1 MRTEAEVRAFLDTLI
16 GSIVINKPDRD
27 YDGQCVTLI
36 KALLEFLGVPNPYAA
51 RGNAKDVGDALIR
64 QGIGVNGKGS
74 KLTIVIN
81 KDMGLIDGIRYGH
94 IWVDLTNLANY
105 ESNGSWALHVT
116 KNTRPITQGQ
126 QFINL
131 DQWIGEGKKMEVFT
145 EAARQDIN
153 VILFGYDKGWF
164 KGFIGGEYKT
174 AIYAIKDSPEYRAEQ
189 FVNKGDLTNYL
200 GRVPTVE
207 ECNEFQITLGQG
219 VDRALPG
226 RGVTHKNAVYN
237 LMKTG
242 RFVVSNKTAEL
253 TKQLGEANATIATLR
268 DQITELSKRPTAET
282 VAKIQETLKQAED
295 RAAEN
300 AAKLKQYQDED
311 TANENAIMKW
321 LKALFRLG
329 GK

>member
-1 MRTEAEVRAFLDTLI
+1 MARTKQEVRVFLDLLI
-16 GSIVINKPDRD
+16 NTIVVNKPDRD

-36 KALLEFLGVPNPYAA
+36 KALLEFLGVNEPYRG
-51 RGNAKDVGDALIR
+51 RGNAKDVGNALLR
-64 QGIGVNGKGS
+64 EGIASEGKGW
-74 KLTIVIN
+74 LTVVIN
-81 KDMGLIDGIRYGH
+81 KDMGLIQGVRYGH
-94 IWVDLTNLANY
+94 IWLDLAGEANY
-105 ESNGSWALHVT
+105 ESNGNRALYVT

-126 QFINL
+126 QFVNL
-131 DQWIGEGKKMEVFT
+131 DKYIGEEKKVEIFT
-145 EAARQDIN
+145 EQARVDIN

-174 AIYAIKDSPEYRAEQ
+174 AIYAIKSSPEYRAEQ

-200 GRVPTVE
+200 GRIPTE
-207 ECNEFQITLGQG
+207 NECAEFQITLGEG

-226 RGVTHKNAVYN
+226 RGVTHKDTVYN

-242 RFVVSNKTAEL
+242 RFVVSNKSAEL
-253 TKQLGEANATIATLR
+253 TKQLGEANATIGTLR
-268 DQITELSKRPTAET
+268 TQIEELSKRPTAET
-282 VAKIQETLKQAED
+282 VAQIQATLKEAED

-311 TANENAIMKW
+311 AATEGVIMKW
-321 LKALFRLG
+321 LKGLFKLG